1 MADDTTTGRHSGW
14 ELLAWLN
21 LVCYEPDMNAS
32 SVENF
37 SIDAPPAL
45 DNAGRPQRFSG
56 GADFDV
62 IILGA
67 GASGL
72 FCAREAAR
80 RHLRVLLLEGGEQA
94 GLKLCLSGGGRA
106 NFTNL
111 DVAPRH
117 YRCSRPRFCQPALKG
132 FTPRRIL
139 DLVVGEWR
147 LPYEERDH
155 GQLFLTVP
163 ARRLRDALQEDCRAA
178 GCRLVCHAPV
188 SRAWREGDSFC
199 VAAGDGLW
207 KARGLV
213 VALGSPAWPQAGA
226 SDAALRLA
234 RSFGHE
240 IVPPRPALAPL
251 RMPAGWPSAGADCAA
266 LTGIS
271 STAGILYFN
280 DTVTYPDN
288 TSEPT
293 NLRVLPL
300 PKPAGTQGIMPVTG
314 VGLSAYRTTEQ
325 KAEAAS
331 VFLHWFTEKQR
342 NLEFVVETGY
352 MPVNNGAFEAIEE
365 YSFSSESYRDLYV
378 AIKTMQETYTPLI
391 LSTQGTFY
399 DKEKTLSGE
408 LRQMQY
414 SWQQRALQGESV
426 DSLAEES
433 WDLFCAVQ

>member
-1 MADDTTTGRHSGW
+1 
-14 ELLAWLN
+14 
-21 LVCYEPDMNAS
+21 MNAS

-45 DNAGRPQRFSG
+45 DNACRPQRFSG

-132 FTPRRIL
+132 FAPRQIL

-147 LPYEERDH
+147 LPYEEREH

-163 ARRLRDALQEDCRAA
+163 ARRLRDALLEDCRAA

-188 SRAWREGDSFC
+188 SRAWREGESFC

-271 STAGILYFN
+271 LPVRVDLPQSELSRDSWTDSLLFTHDGISGPAALKASLFWN
-280 DTVTYPDN
+280 EGEPLRLNFAPDADVEALIDAPENGKTQALTVIRRLMPQRLADALTPSD
-288 TSEPT
+288 SGRRKCAE
-293 NLRVLPL
+293 LSRAHRRQIADAVQRHVVI
-300 PKPAGTQGIMPVTG
+300 PAA
-314 VGLSAYRTTEQ
+314 LANFSH
-325 KAEAAS
+325 AEAAAGGVDVAAIRPKTMES
-331 VFLHWFTEKQR
+331 ALIPRLWFIGEALDVTGLLGGYNLHWAWASAAAAARHMAQTFE
-342 NLEFVVETGY
+342 
-352 MPVNNGAFEAIEE
+352 NG
-365 YSFSSESYRDLYV
+365 
-378 AIKTMQETYTPLI
+378 
-391 LSTQGTFY
+391 
-399 DKEKTLSGE
+399 
-408 LRQMQY
+408 
-414 SWQQRALQGESV
+414 
-426 DSLAEES
+426 SL
-433 WDLFCAVQ
+433 